1 MKTLDYTR
9 AKGINKRL
17 GLIEGEV
24 FKFNDGTFI
33 KQDNDGDCRL
43 IKVIESTVRYQT
55 TAYIGKEPLYQGDII
70 MNGDTAGKVVAT
82 DYLIYIDTEVG
93 RHAIED
99 FLKIKGSEDIGK

>member
-1 MKTLDYTR
+1 MRTLDYTR

-24 FKFNDGTFI
+24 FKFDDGIFI

-43 IKVIESTVRYQT
+43 TKVIESTVRYQT
-55 TAYIGKEPLYQGDII
+55 TAYIAENPLYQGDII
-70 MNGDTAGKVVAT
+70 MNGDTVGKVVAT

-93 RHAIED
+93 RYTIED